1 MDHLTHFGRGGLK
14 KKGEIGKKKAYLDF
28 FEFFLFYYIKKI
40 KNSIRRNSL
49 IRVFT

>member
-28 FEFFLFYYIKKI
+28 LNSFYFII
-40 KNSIRRNSL
+40 
-49 IRVFT
+49 